1 MKQLELDTIKQA
13 ILNEIEGYEF
23 YHMAAL
29 KAHNEETK
37 QAFINLADEEMKHV
51 EWLRDLFTKM
61 QADSTDKYNLA
72 MVSDPPSPQLYDW
85 SKLDR
90 RNAQSAMSVFGIG
103 MQLED
108 LAIKFYK
115 KASEDAQDPFAKAL
129 FAKLVAWEQVHYDQ
143 FAREHD
149 ILKSEF
155 WDAQGFAPF

>member
-1 MKQLELDTIKQA
+1 MKQLELDAIKQA

-23 YHMAAL
+23 YHMASL
-29 KAHNEETK
+29 KAHNEETR
-37 QAFINLADEEMKHV
+37 QAFINLAEEEMKHV

-61 QADSTDKYNLA
+61 QEDSTDKYNLA
-72 MVSDPPSPQLYDW
+72 MVSDPPAPQLYDW

-108 LAIKFYK
+108 LAVKFYK
-115 KASEDAQDPFAKAL
+115 KASEDANDPLVKAL

-143 FAREHD
+143 FAKEHD

-155 WDAQGFAPF
+155 WDVQGFQPY